1 MINSPIEIRRGN
13 IPDGWKLYSLEELVE
28 FLDNQRRPIKS
39 DDRKKI
45 AGQYPYYGASGI
57 IDWVDQYLFDE
68 ELILL
73 GEDGANILDRSSRLS
88 FKVSGKTWVNNHAH
102 VLRPKGKVHIDFLT
116 EYLESYDYT
125 AINNSLSQPKLNK
138 AECEKLPIA
147 VPSYEVQKRI
157 GEILSTWDET
167 IETLEKLI
175 TAKEKLKKGL
185 MQQLLTGKKRL
196 PGFEGEWETKRLGAY
211 FDERVER
218 GFNDLELLSVS
229 KEGVHSQSTS
239 DKRDI
244 SNKDKSKYKRVC
256 KGDIAYNTMRMWQGR
271 SALSSLEGIVSPAY
285 TILSPKK
292 DTSSRFFAY
301 LFKLPEVVHL
311 FYRNSYGLVSDTLN
325 CKYKDFKII
334 KVVAPTFKE
343 QEAIA
348 DVFDLLDSEIKMVEK
363 KRVLIAQQ
371 KKGLM
376 QQLLTGKVRV
386 PFLTVNNQSNSYE

>member
-386 PFLTVNNQSNSYE
+386 PFLTVNNQK